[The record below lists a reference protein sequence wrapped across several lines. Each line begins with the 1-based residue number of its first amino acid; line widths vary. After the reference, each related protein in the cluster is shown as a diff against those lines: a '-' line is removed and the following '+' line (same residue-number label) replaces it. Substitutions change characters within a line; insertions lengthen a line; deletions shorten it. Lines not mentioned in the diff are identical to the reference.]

1 MTRIGVLSD
10 THLRGYDQ
18 ELAERLQEVFA
29 GVDLILHA
37 GDLVN
42 LQVLDML
49 VAPQVLAVCGNMD
62 DQVVAQSLPSKR
74 VIPVGAFTIGLIHGW
89 GSPMGLAGRVAGEFQ
104 GVDCIV
110 FGHSHRPMNAR
121 QKGVLMFNPGSV
133 SKGFMGSGTVGLITV
148 DQELS
153 AQVLKL

>member
-18 ELAERLQEVFA
+18 ELARQLKEVFA

-49 VAPQVLAVCGNMD
+49 EAPQVLAVCGNMD

-74 VIPVGAFTIGLIHGW
+74 VIPVGGFTIGLIHGW
-89 GSPMGLAGRVAGEFQ
+89 GAPVGLAGRVAGEFE

-121 QKGVLMFNPGSV
+121 QQGVLMFNPGSV
-133 SKGFMGSGTVGLITV
+133 SKGLLGSGTVGLITV
-148 DQELS
+148 EQELS
-153 AQVLKL
+153 AQIVKL